1 MNFDALTLTNS
12 HVYYT
17 KMKQIIKKIILL
29 ILSFSL
35 LSIFCVIAV
44 LWAFSNNLP
53 DYKFLKSY
61 KPPVSSKVYSGN
73 GELVNDFSTEKRI
86 FVPYNAISEKVIN
99 SFLSAEDK
107 NFYSHPGI
115 DARGVLRA
123 IINNISNI
131 VSSKR
136 LEGASTITQQVA
148 KNFLLTNEVS
158 LNRKIKEAILAFRIE
173 RALSKERILELYLN
187 QIYLGGGAYG
197 VASASLEYFNKSI
210 SELDYAEAALLAAL
224 PKAPSRY
231 NPYKN
236 MELAKFRRNL
246 VLKNLLENNYINE
259 NKYKKFINSKIILK
273 KRKKTFTEDT
283 SYYVEDIRKNVVDQ
297 LGFEKVYKQGLNIST
312 PIDLSLQKIAIK
324 SLRKGLISY
333 DKRKGWR
340 GPLLRNQKLN
350 NWKNKLDKLRL
361 EKSINWELAIIKKID
376 KFFIEIETENE
387 LIGIIKYENISW
399 IKKEF
404 DEILKIG
411 DIIYVENIDKDT
423 YSLKQLPKVNG
434 GIVVMDPFTGRV
446 LALSGGFSFKKSEF
460 NRATQALRQPGSA
473 FKPFIYAL
481 ALENGYTPSTLILDA
496 PLVLEQGIDLKM
508 WKPENYGKKF
518 YGPSTLR
525 MGLEKSRNLMTVRIA
540 QDLGLKK
547 IVNFS
552 KQLGIYENPNELLS
566 ISLGSAETTL
576 LKLTS
581 AYSSFVN
588 GGKLVKPIMIDRIQ
602 DSEGNTILNNEK
614 RKCVNC
620 DEISFLSKD
629 FPKIEDDFLQI
640 FSPQTAYQMTS
651 ILEGTIQ
658 NGTGKKLKKL
668 NLDLGGKTGTTNG
681 NTDTWFIGFTSKLAI
696 GVYVGSDNPKSL
708 GRYETGAK
716 TALPIFGNFVKNAV
730 KKEDARPFKVADN
743 ILMKVIDPVTGKIA
757 EKESKTTIIE
767 AYKNNQI
774 NNTSSKDINNR
785 LKNNNILKFY

>member
-1 MNFDALTLTNS
+1 M
-12 HVYYT
+12 H
-17 KMKQIIKKIILL
+17 QIIKNIFIL
-29 ILSFSL
+29 ILSLGL
-35 LSIFCVIAV
+35 LSAFFILAI

-61 KPPVSSKVYSGN
+61 KPSVSSKVYSGD

-107 NFYSHPGI
+107 NFYTHPGV
-115 DARGVLRA
+115 DAKGVLRA
-123 IINNISNI
+123 VIKNISNV
-131 VSSKR
+131 VSSRR

-197 VASASLEYFNKSI
+197 VASASLEYFDKPI
-210 SELDYAEAALLAAL
+210 SELSYDEAALLAAL

-231 NPYKN
+231 NPYRDIK
-236 MELAKFRRNL
+236 LAKFRRDL
-246 VLKNLLENNYINE
+246 VLKNLYENNYITNDQYE
-259 NKYKKFINSKIILK
+259 KFIDKKIILK

-297 LGFEKVYKQGLNIST
+297 LGFDKVYKQGLNIST
-312 PIDLSLQKIAIK
+312 PINLSLQKIAIK
-324 SLRKGLISY
+324 SLREGLITY
-333 DKRKGWR
+333 DQRKGWR
-340 GPLLRNQKLN
+340 GPLLRKKKIS
-350 NWKNKLDKLRL
+350 NWQEKLDKFRL
-361 EKSINWELAIIKKID
+361 EKSINWNLAIVKKID
-376 KFFIEIETENE
+376 KFSVKILTDKNIN
-387 LIGIIKYENISW
+387 GIIKYENISW

-404 DEILKIG
+404 SEILKIG
-411 DIIYVENIDKDT
+411 DVVYVEKLNDD
-423 YSLKQLPKVNG
+423 LFALRQLPEING

-496 PLVLEQGIDLKM
+496 PLVLEQGFDLKM

-552 KQLGIYENPNELLS
+552 KQLGIYDDPSELLS

-588 GGKLVKPIMIDRIQ
+588 GGKLIKPIMIDRIQ
-602 DSEGNTILNNEK
+602 DSEGNTIFNNEK
-614 RKCVNC
+614 RKCANC
-620 DEISFLSKD
+620 DQISHLSEKYPEIENEFS
-629 FPKIEDDFLQI
+629 QI

-651 ILEGTIQ
+651 ILEGTVQ
-658 NGTGKKLKKL
+658 NGTAKKLKDL
-668 NLDLGGKTGTTNG
+668 NLDLAGKTGTTNG
-681 NTDTWFIGFTSKLAI
+681 NTDTWFVGFTSKLVI

-708 GRYETGAK
+708 GKYETGAK
-716 TALPIFGNFVKNAV
+716 TALPIFKNFIIKAI

-743 ILMKVIDPVTGKIA
+743 ILMRVIDPITG
-757 EKESKTTIIE
+757 EKVLTESKSTIIE
-767 AYKNNQI
+767 AYKNIQTD
-774 NNTSSKDINNR
+774 NTLNKDIKNR
-785 LKNNNILKFY
+785 FKNDNILKFY

>member
-1 MNFDALTLTNS
+1 M
-12 HVYYT
+12 H
-17 KMKQIIKKIILL
+17 QIIKNIFIL
-29 ILSFSL
+29 ILSFGLLTAFSL
-35 LSIFCVIAV
+35 LAV

-61 KPPVSSKVYSGN
+61 KPAVSSKVYSGD

-86 FVPYNAISEKVIN
+86 FVPYNAIPEKVIN

-107 NFYSHPGI
+107 NFYSHPGV
-115 DARGVLRA
+115 DAKGVLRA
-123 IINNISNI
+123 VINNISNI
-131 VSSKR
+131 ASSRR

-158 LNRKIKEAILAFRIE
+158 FNRKIKEAILAFRIE

-197 VASASLEYFNKSI
+197 VASASLEYFDKPI
-210 SELDYAEAALLAAL
+210 SELNYEEASLLSAL

-236 MELAKFRRNL
+236 IKLAKFRRDL
-246 VLKNLLENNYINE
+246 VLKNLYENNYIGKTE
-259 NKYKKFINSKIILK
+259 YEKFINKEIVLK

-283 SYYVEDIRKNVVDQ
+283 SYYVEDIRKSVVEQ
-297 LGFEKVYKQGLNIST
+297 LGYDKVYKKGLNINT
-312 PIDLSLQKIAIK
+312 PINLGLQKIATE
-324 SLRKGLISY
+324 SLREGLINY
-333 DKRKGWR
+333 DKRQGWR
-340 GPLLRNQKLN
+340 GPLLRGKNLD
-350 NWKNKLDKLRL
+350 NWKDKLDDFRL
-361 EKSINWELAIIKKID
+361 EKSINWNLAIIKKID
-376 KFFIEIETENE
+376 KFSIDIETENK
-387 LIGIIKYENISW
+387 LNGVIKYENISW

-404 DEILKIG
+404 NEILKIG
-411 DIIYVENIDKDT
+411 DVIYVENIRSNIF
-423 YSLKQLPKVNG
+423 SLRQLPLVNG
-434 GIVVMDPFTGRV
+434 GIVVMDPFTGRI
-446 LALSGGFSFKKSEF
+446 LALSGGFSFTKSEF

-496 PLVLEQGIDLKM
+496 PLVLEQGYGLKM

-518 YGPSTLR
+518 YGASTLR

-552 KQLGIYENPNELLS
+552 KQLGIYENPSELLS

-602 DSEGNTILNNEK
+602 DSEGNTIFNNEK

-620 DEISFLSKD
+620 QQISYLSKNY
-629 FPKIEDDFLQI
+629 PEIEDKFLQI
-640 FSPQTAYQMTS
+640 FSTQTAYQMTS
-651 ILEGTIQ
+651 ILEGAVQ
-658 NGTGKKLKKL
+658 RGTGKNLKDL
-668 NLDLGGKTGTTNG
+668 NLDLAGKTGTTNG
-681 NTDTWFIGFTSKLAI
+681 NTDTWFIGFTSKLAV
-696 GVYVGSDNPKSL
+696 GAYVGFDNPKSL

-716 TALPIFGNFVKNAV
+716 TALPIFKSFIKNAV
-730 KKEDARPFKVADN
+730 KKDEARPFKVADN
-743 ILMKVIDPVTGKIA
+743 ILMRVIDPITG
-757 EKESKTTIIE
+757 EKALIESKSTIIE
-767 AYKNNQI
+767 VYKNTKI
-774 NNTSSKDINNR
+774 DSVLKKDINNR
-785 LKNNNILKFY
+785 LNNDNILKFY